1 MIRTQ
6 EHHTGTHPQTDR
18 QTYTLTDTTRA
29 RTQLTDWLKPL
40 LTGICKAVCLSVG
53 KQQNVEVTVSCYP
66 ATTQTTG

>member
-1 MIRTQ
+1 MK
-6 EHHTGTHPQTDR
+6 EHHNGTHPQTDR

-29 RTQLTDWLKPL
+29 RIQLTGWLQWLKPL

-53 KQQNVEVTVSCYP
+53 KQLNVEVTVSCYP